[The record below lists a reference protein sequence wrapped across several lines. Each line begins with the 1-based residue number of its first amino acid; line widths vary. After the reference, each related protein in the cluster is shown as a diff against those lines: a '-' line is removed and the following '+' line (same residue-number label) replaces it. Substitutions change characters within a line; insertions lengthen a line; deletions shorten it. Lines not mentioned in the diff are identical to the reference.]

1 MKNPQQRSKWL
12 NFTMISNKSRR
23 RQRQILGMANTCQH
37 HDHYSQGSRP
47 RKKREKGRFKKLYN
61 IPNSSSLIN
70 STHQE
75 DTIENK

>member
-47 RKKREKGRFKKLYN
+47 RKKEKKIDLKNYTTYPTAVL
-61 IPNSSSLIN
+61 
-70 STHQE
+70 
-75 DTIENK
+75 